1 MVDEDGENQ
10 VCACGND
17 SATQD
22 WRSADRHGRLT
33 FDAAGSSDPD
43 EFAVC
48 PVCGRV
54 YPNAALFRVVAVA
67 AVARY
72 EVTSAEFIAA
82 LRRYDQDAYGSGA
95 PLTS

>member
-1 MVDEDGENQ
+1 MSWPYPTVRVDGTATVDEEGENQ

-17 SATQD
+17 SWTQD
-22 WRSADRHGRLT
+22 WRSADRLGRLA
-33 FDAAGSSDPD
+33 FDAAGSADPD

-54 YPNAALFRVVAVA
+54 YPNAALFHGAAA

-72 EVTSAEFIAA
+72 EITTRCLPFHV
-82 LRRYDQDAYGSGA
+82 
-95 PLTS
+95 